1 MLKDECTCLL
11 RSLIEKAQREDL
23 GAAQNA
29 ILRFAM
35 SQSEPQ
41 ARAAAMDDLLSDLA
55 GEDGADSGSD
65 LQKAFRTVLV
75 SMIERTKITVGP
87 GSPGHAR

>member
-1 MLKDECTCLL
+1 MHVHPWA
-11 RSLIEKAQREDL
+11 LIEKAQREDL

-29 ILRFAM
+29 ILQFAM
-35 SQSEPQ
+35 SQPDPQ

-55 GEDGADSGSD
+55 GEEGADSDSD

-75 SMIERTKITVGP
+75 SMIERTKIAVGP

>member
-1 MLKDECTCLL
+1 MLRDECTCLL

-35 SQSEPQ
+35 SQPEPQ
-41 ARAAAMDDLLSDLA
+41 DRAAAMDDLLSDIA
-55 GEDGADSGSD
+55 GEEGADSGSD

-75 SMIERTKITVGP
+75 SMIERTKITVGL